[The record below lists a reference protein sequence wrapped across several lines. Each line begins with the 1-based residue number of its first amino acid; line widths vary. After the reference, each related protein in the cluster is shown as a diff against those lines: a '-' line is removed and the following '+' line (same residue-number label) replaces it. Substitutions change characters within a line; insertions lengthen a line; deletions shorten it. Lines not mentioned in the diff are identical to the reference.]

1 MSLVNKIKLL
11 LLLEE
16 LATDAFYFDDHT
28 FAGRV
33 TARHDAVGRRWW

>member
-16 LATDAFYFDDHT
+16 LATDAFYLDDRT
-28 FAGRV
+28 FAGCA
-33 TARHDAVGRRWW
+33 TARHDALGMWWW